1 MATEIALKYRTVP
14 MLLTITPGELLEE
27 PPQII
32 ARGDS
37 HSPYFYR
44 AIVMLNSLLYRYAEA
59 WSGQPKAVKI
69 VKLSIVARV
78 RVLLATK

>member
-1 MATEIALKYRTVP
+1 

-44 AIVMLNSLLYRYAEA
+44 VLVMLNSLLYRYVEV

-78 RVLLATK
+78 RKPSLICPHRKGNKLRRLPP